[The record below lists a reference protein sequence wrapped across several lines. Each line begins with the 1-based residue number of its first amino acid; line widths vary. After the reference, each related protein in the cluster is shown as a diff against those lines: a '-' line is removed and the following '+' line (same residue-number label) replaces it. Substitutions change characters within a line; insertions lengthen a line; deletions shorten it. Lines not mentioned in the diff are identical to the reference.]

1 MLLSEVNISN
11 LIKNNKLVIFVI
23 IGCPFCEAIENV
35 FYKAGIKP
43 RYIVVGMDVK
53 PYVKTVLKKY
63 SKSETFPQVFYKG
76 VFKGGFSDNSN
87 IEIVRNTYKL

>member
-1 MLLSEVNISN
+1 MLLSEINISN
-11 LIKNNKLVIFVI
+11 LIKNNNIIVFVI
-23 IGCPFCEAIENV
+23 SGCPFCEAIEKV
-35 FYKAGIKP
+35 FNKAGIKP

-76 VFKGGFSDNSN
+76 VFKGGYSENSN
-87 IEIVRNTYKL
+87 IEIVKNIYKR